1 MSSNGEVARRDS
13 DSDLDRQYLD
23 FLEWQYKPRKP
34 FALEMEKIIQELRA
48 EMRRAARE
56 VFESKD

>member
-1 MSSNGEVARRDS
+1 VSSNGEEVPRDS
-13 DSDLDRQYLD
+13 DSDSERQYME
-23 FLEWQYKPRKP
+23 FLEWQHKTRKP
-34 FALEMEKIIQELRA
+34 FAMEMEKIIQELRA